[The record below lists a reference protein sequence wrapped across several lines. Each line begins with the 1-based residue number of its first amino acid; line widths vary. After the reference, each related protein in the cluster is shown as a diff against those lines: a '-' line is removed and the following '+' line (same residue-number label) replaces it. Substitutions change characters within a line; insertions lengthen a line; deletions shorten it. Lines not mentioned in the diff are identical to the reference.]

1 MSVHANCTH
10 PATKSAR
17 AACRRDSKNFPGMK
31 LATTTD
37 PGSYAFQDE
46 LEREM
51 ARTAVYTGPA
61 QVDNPEEYDRI
72 AALIKGDETKT
83 HVVTRSTWKGYREIT
98 VEIDVKIWG
107 AQPDSTV
114 TGKIVAWGEK
124 RLTYVSA
131 TGARNNLDTERVK
144 AVRALMTN
152 V

>member
-1 MSVHANCTH
+1 MSAHAKCTH

-46 LEREM
+46 MDAEM
-51 ARTAVYTGPA
+51 RRTAVYETEP
-61 QVDNPEEYDRI
+61 I
-72 AALIKGDETKT
+72 ETKT

-107 AQPDSTV
+107 AQPDSSV
-114 TGKIVAWGEK
+114 RGKIVAWGEK